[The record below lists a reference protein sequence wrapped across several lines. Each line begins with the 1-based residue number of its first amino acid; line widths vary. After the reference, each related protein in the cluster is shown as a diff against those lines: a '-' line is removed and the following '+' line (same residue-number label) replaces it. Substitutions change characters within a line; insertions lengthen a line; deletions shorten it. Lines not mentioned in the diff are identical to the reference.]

1 MLGARARSI
10 NFYLTSSA
18 RPAGPLPA
26 GPMLGLLILAVALL
40 AVLAS
45 LVAERQAARYLA
57 LALVLVILWAALPV
71 LGLKP

>member
-1 MLGARARSI
+1 
-10 NFYLTSSA
+10 
-18 RPAGPLPA
+18 
-26 GPMLGLLILAVALL
+26 MLGLLILAVALL